1 MPMRPTFDVAQVL
14 ADAGFDIVHSS
25 REEETFLFPDEA
37 AWWQWAWSH
46 GMRGLLEMLSPG
58 DLDELRDRAFR
69 ELGALRTPDGLSL
82 RQGAS
87 MVVARRPE
95 GR

>member
-1 MPMRPTFDVAQVL
+1 MAVGVVARH
-14 ADAGFDIVHSS
+14 A
-25 REEETFLFPDEA
+25 
-37 AWWQWAWSH
+37 
-46 GMRGLLEMLSPG
+46 GLLEMLSPG